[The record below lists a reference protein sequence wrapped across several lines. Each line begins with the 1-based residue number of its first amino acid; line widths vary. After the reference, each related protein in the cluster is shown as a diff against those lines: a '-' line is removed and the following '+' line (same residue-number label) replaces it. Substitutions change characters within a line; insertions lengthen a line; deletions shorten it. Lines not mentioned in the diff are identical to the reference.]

1 MECEI
6 CGRQVSDNP
15 KKAKIEGSVMI
26 VCDEC
31 AKLGK
36 IQKAPPKPKFR
47 KSNKPKK
54 NKTTK
59 QNYSKDE
66 PKEELVEDFN
76 VKIRKARESKNL
88 SREELGQKIYEKVS
102 VINRI
107 ESGKMIPDIRLTKK
121 LENALNITLIENDNK
136 LCAEVASELD
146 ALVVCGNGTNSKIL
160 EEVNIED
167 AKYFIATT
175 GNDEANLLSCIL
187 VRKYKVKHIIARVSN
202 PDHED
207 YKLIF

>member
-59 QNYSKDE
+59 QN
-66 PKEELVEDFN
+66 
-76 VKIRKARESKNL
+76 KII
-88 SREELGQKIYEKVS
+88 KIVWGE
-102 VINRI
+102 
-107 ESGKMIPDIRLTKK
+107 MLK
-121 LENALNITLIENDNK
+121 LEKPENLKTYQEKN
-136 LCAEVASELD
+136 
-146 ALVVCGNGTNSKIL
+146 
-160 EEVNIED
+160 
-167 AKYFIATT
+167 
-175 GNDEANLLSCIL
+175 
-187 VRKYKVKHIIARVSN
+187 
-202 PDHED
+202 
-207 YKLIF
+207 

>member
-6 CGRQVSDNP
+6 CGKQVSDNP
-15 KKAKIEGSVMI
+15 TKAKIEGSVMI
-26 VCDEC
+26 VCEEC

-47 KSNKPKK
+47 KSKKPKTK
-54 NKTTK
+54 KTK

-76 VKIRKARESKNL
+76 IKIRKARESKNL
-88 SREELGQKIYEKVS
+88 SREELGHEIYEKVS

-121 LENALNITLIENDNK
+121 LENALNITLIENV
-136 LCAEVASELD
+136 EELD
-146 ALVVCGNGTNSKIL
+146 LSQYMGNSSQGRTLGNVVKI
-160 EEVNIED
+160 
-167 AKYFIATT
+167 KK
-175 GNDEANLLSCIL
+175 
-187 VRKYKVKHIIARVSN
+187 R
-202 PDHED
+202 
-207 YKLIF
+207 

>member
-15 KKAKIEGSVMI
+15 TRAKIEGSVMI

-54 NKTTK
+54 TKKTK
-59 QNYSKDE
+59 QNYSKNE
-66 PKEELVEDFN
+66 PKEELIEDFN
-76 VKIRKARESKNL
+76 IQIRKARESKNL
-88 SREELGQKIYEKVS
+88 SREDLGHKIYEKVS

-107 ESGKMIPDIRLTKK
+107 ESGKMIPDVRLTKK
-121 LENALNITLIENDNK
+121 LEDALNIKLLENV
-136 LCAEVASELD
+136 EELD
-146 ALVVCGNGTNSKIL
+146 LSK
-160 EEVNIED
+160 
-167 AKYFIATT
+167 YT
-175 GNDEANLLSCIL
+175 GNSTQGRTLGN
-187 VRKYKVKHIIARVSN
+187 VVKIKKR
-202 PDHED
+202 
-207 YKLIF
+207 

>member
-15 KKAKIEGSVMI
+15 KRAKIEGSVMI

-54 NKTTK
+54 NKKTR

-66 PKEELVEDFN
+66 PKEELIEDFN
-76 VKIRKARESKNL
+76 
-88 SREELGQKIYEKVS
+88 
-102 VINRI
+102 
-107 ESGKMIPDIRLTKK
+107 TK
-121 LENALNITLIENDNK
+121 LEKPENLKTYQEKN
-136 LCAEVASELD
+136 
-146 ALVVCGNGTNSKIL
+146 
-160 EEVNIED
+160 
-167 AKYFIATT
+167 
-175 GNDEANLLSCIL
+175 
-187 VRKYKVKHIIARVSN
+187 
-202 PDHED
+202 
-207 YKLIF
+207 